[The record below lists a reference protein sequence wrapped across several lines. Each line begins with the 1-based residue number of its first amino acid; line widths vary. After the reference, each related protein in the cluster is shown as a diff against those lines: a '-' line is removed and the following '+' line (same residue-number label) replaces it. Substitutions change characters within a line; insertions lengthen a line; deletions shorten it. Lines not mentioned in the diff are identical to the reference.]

1 MCNKGLLCAIQF
13 IIIVAAYLLLV
24 LRLVCS
30 TYSITAV
37 LDCRYH
43 AGLILISICRS
54 IVPQLTLY
62 LIWIVIFIGGFYI
75 IVVIQFVAI
84 GIYLFIYIITTINN
98 LLILS
103 FSWEQL

>member
-30 TYSITAV
+30 TYCITAV

-43 AGLILISICRS
+43 AGLIVISICCS
-54 IVPQLTLY
+54 IAPQLTSY
-62 LIWIVIFIGGFYI
+62 LICIVIFIG
-75 IVVIQFVAI
+75 VVF
-84 GIYLFIYIITTINN
+84 T
-98 LLILS
+98 LLLCV
-103 FSWEQL
+103 LLL